1 MKIEYI
7 KQGDYLIP
15 NFELPKQEKVN
26 IGRYG
31 GLRLEYLKNHKK
43 ALYTTLKMQNKLT
56 SHLVD
61 IQDTATC
68 HINRIITDLVKEEGV
83 TEELKDNHQM
93 EWVGKM
99 NNIIKRA
106 EEITVAEII
115 FDGGAA

>member
-15 NFELPKQEKVN
+15 NFELHKEEKIN

-43 ALYTTLKMQNKLT
+43 ALYINLKMEDNLAQ
-56 SHLVD
+56 HLDEV
-61 IQDTATC
+61 QSMATWQ
-68 HINRIITDLVKEEGV
+68 INNIVNELVKKEGI
-83 TEELKDNHQM
+83 TEELKDTNQM

-106 EEITVAEII
+106 EEIVVAEII
-115 FDGGAA
+115 FDGGVA